1 VQAGSNCL
9 SSAHLLKKHLCTLP
23 LVKELRFILHCNQ
36 QQLLQQWVG
45 SELDEL
51 ALVNH
56 EKLEKPLEKFQLSLE
71 WLMMLPIL
79 LNLQRLDKT
88 FA

>member
-1 VQAGSNCL
+1 
-9 SSAHLLKKHLCTLP
+9 
-23 LVKELRFILHCNQ
+23 
-36 QQLLQQWVG
+36 VG

-71 WLMMLPIL
+71 WLMMLLIL